1 FSTLREAHSCPSR
14 AATSDPVQ
22 VTVMKHRSHSGP
34 LMVFVALAWSAGGP
48 CPLMA
53 EEPGLPAG
61 MPAIA
66 MHGEPGLKFPFSHL
80 PYADAAAVKGG
91 RLTIG
96 FLGTFDSLN
105 PFNLKAGSTAQ
116 GLNTNVFEPLM
127 ARSLDEPFTLYGLIA
142 QTIETDQDRSFVT
155 FRLDPRAHFSDG
167 VPITSQDVRFTFE
180 LLKSKGRPQ
189 QRVAYGLVK

>member
-1 FSTLREAHSCPSR
+1 
-14 AATSDPVQ
+14 
-22 VTVMKHRSHSGP
+22 MKHLSHSGP
-34 LMVFVALAWSAGGP
+34 VLAFAALAWSAGAL
-48 CPLMA
+48 CPSIA
-53 EEPGLPAG
+53 EEPGLQAG

-80 PYADAAAVKGG
+80 PYADEAAVKGG

-142 QTIETDQDRSFVT
+142 QPIETDQHPT
-155 FRLDPRAHFSDG
+155 FMP
-167 VPITSQDVRFTFE
+167 FT
-180 LLKSKGRPQ
+180 LT
-189 QRVAYGLVK
+189 